1 MQQQNGNKLLLE
13 IRTGFV
19 GRGTSFSKWC
29 AENGIKRQNARAAI
43 LGEWT
48 GPKAR
53 EVVQVLVVA
62 SGVLTT
68 GGAR

>member
-29 AENGIKRQNARAAI
+29 TENGIKRQNARAAI

-53 EVVQVLVVA
+53 EVVQVLIVA
-62 SGVLTT
+62 SGMLAT
-68 GGAR
+68 GEAR

>member
-1 MQQQNGNKLLLE
+1 MQQQDGNKLLLE

-29 AENGIKRQNARAAI
+29 TENGIKRQNARAAI

-53 EVVQVLVVA
+53 EVVQVLSAA
-62 SGVLTT
+62 SGLSTK